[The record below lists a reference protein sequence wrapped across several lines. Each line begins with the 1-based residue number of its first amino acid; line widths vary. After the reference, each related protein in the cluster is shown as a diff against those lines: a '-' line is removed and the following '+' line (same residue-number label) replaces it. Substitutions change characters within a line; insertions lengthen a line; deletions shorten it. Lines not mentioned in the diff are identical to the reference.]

1 MQLLPQK
8 TEGVDAPQGLI
19 AGVLLPQGVFQR
31 GDTGKQTPT
40 LTLPFLDL
48 MIPFDSQKKS

>member
-1 MQLLPQK
+1 LLSQK

-31 GDTGKQTPT
+31 GDTGKQTPM